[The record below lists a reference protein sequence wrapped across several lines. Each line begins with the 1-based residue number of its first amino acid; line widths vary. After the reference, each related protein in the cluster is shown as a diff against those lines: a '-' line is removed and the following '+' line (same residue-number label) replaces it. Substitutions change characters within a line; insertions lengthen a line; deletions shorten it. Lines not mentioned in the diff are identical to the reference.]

1 MSLQSQ
7 SGAEVL
13 QNSWKAAGL
22 QSMLNPKEVVLNTS
36 HQQLDR

>member
-13 QNSWKAAGL
+13 EDSWKAAGL
-22 QSMLNPKEVVLNTS
+22 QFMLNPEEVVLNTS
-36 HQQLDR
+36 HKQLDR